1 MKKITFKH
9 LELLNFCGT
18 REASYDFGENV
29 NVISGTNGIGKST
42 LASALTYVLFGTDIK
57 GNTLDI
63 KTYDKE
69 HKIIPEIEH
78 SATLV
83 LLVDGEEITF
93 KRTLTDSWNNGVVK
107 NTYKYSVNGD
117 ITTAK
122 DFKKVVDEICSEITF
137 RLASSATKF
146 LSMPWADQRKFL
158 ETLIPDIKPETVTS
172 GDSIYDF
179 VLEAIQKQ
187 SIDDFVHHIKYNRAE
202 VQKQLDKIP
211 TRLQELDKAL
221 PEQLDWT
228 ALSNTLEEKKNEAAE
243 LTEEII
249 AVNNGGAEQVRKD
262 SIRNK
267 IEFATKR
274 KDNMEKSARNQA
286 NEEITKHESDMLT
299 ASKAY
304 HEANSIVEDL
314 KAKMRGLTQT
324 EVHVK
329 SQIEECKKDV
339 KELNNRMT
347 ELDER
352 TWEWND
358 DDSFCPHC
366 GQAYPISK
374 LSSMKELSRNNF
386 NENIAS
392 AKKELQEKFGKLQEE
407 YTNAK
412 KVLEDTQ
419 LSFSETTN
427 AISSASKQLKDA
439 ESNFEKVKQET
450 PRSYTT
456 ILEEKDEY
464 RGVCQ
469 EIANLEAELNTTV
482 SPSSDNVEMI
492 NELSKKKDAIDKEI
506 EVLNEQVSQKASYER
521 ITKLIEDAKLDK
533 ENFQNQLDKL
543 DEQLD
548 IASEYYQRSC
558 EVLEEEVN
566 KHFSFVKWSM
576 FQTTLDGTKKPY
588 CECYHDGVPFS
599 HLNWA
604 ATINAGIDIAY
615 TIGRFYDVSVPMII
629 DNCESNLNPI
639 YQGGQ
644 QIRLRVS
651 EDKELK
657 FEYAD

>member
-172 GDSIYDF
+172 GDSRYDF

-228 ALSNTLEEKKNEAAE
+228 ALS
-243 LTEEII
+243 
-249 AVNNGGAEQVRKD
+249 
-262 SIRNK
+262 
-267 IEFATKR
+267 
-274 KDNMEKSARNQA
+274 
-286 NEEITKHESDMLT
+286 
-299 ASKAY
+299 
-304 HEANSIVEDL
+304 
-314 KAKMRGLTQT
+314 
-324 EVHVK
+324 
-329 SQIEECKKDV
+329 
-339 KELNNRMT
+339 
-347 ELDER
+347 
-352 TWEWND
+352 
-358 DDSFCPHC
+358 
-366 GQAYPISK
+366 
-374 LSSMKELSRNNF
+374 LS
-386 NENIAS
+386 
-392 AKKELQEKFGKLQEE
+392 
-407 YTNAK
+407 
-412 KVLEDTQ
+412 
-419 LSFSETTN
+419 
-427 AISSASKQLKDA
+427 
-439 ESNFEKVKQET
+439 
-450 PRSYTT
+450 
-456 ILEEKDEY
+456 
-464 RGVCQ
+464 
-469 EIANLEAELNTTV
+469 
-482 SPSSDNVEMI
+482 
-492 NELSKKKDAIDKEI
+492 
-506 EVLNEQVSQKASYER
+506 
-521 ITKLIEDAKLDK
+521 LIH
-533 ENFQNQLDKL
+533 
-543 DEQLD
+543 
-548 IASEYYQRSC
+548 I
-558 EVLEEEVN
+558 
-566 KHFSFVKWSM
+566 
-576 FQTTLDGTKKPY
+576 
-588 CECYHDGVPFS
+588 
-599 HLNWA
+599 
-604 ATINAGIDIAY
+604 
-615 TIGRFYDVSVPMII
+615 
-629 DNCESNLNPI
+629 
-639 YQGGQ
+639 
-644 QIRLRVS
+644 
-651 EDKELK
+651 
-657 FEYAD
+657 